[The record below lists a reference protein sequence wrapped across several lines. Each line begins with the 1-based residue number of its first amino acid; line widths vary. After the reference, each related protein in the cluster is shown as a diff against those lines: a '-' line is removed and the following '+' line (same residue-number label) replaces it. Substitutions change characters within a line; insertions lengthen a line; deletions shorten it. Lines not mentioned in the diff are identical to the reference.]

1 MKKFLSALLACLLAF
16 GLAMFVGCSKEGT
29 ISGNYSEVTEE
40 DWTAISEALD
50 AQTMFGDMEQ
60 EDWNFGFEAK
70 AGFEFSAVNGNEKIS
85 ADGDAEYKFGMN
97 AETISGAGSVKF
109 SFTAPEGESTS
120 DINLEGSVYNDAQ
133 YLYFGGSIKAPGEE
147 ASPDSKIKI
156 DISSVFE
163 GLTGAAVAEGTAG
176 GSTGTETA
184 PSADIAAILQ
194 QAAAELSLKV
204 EADLSSGTKLKI
216 SATEETFNAVLAEIL
231 GSSTAEGAPATFTSR
246 VLEVYLYIDKDGT
259 FAQAAANIDIAG
271 AIEIPASDTEEAQTI
286 EFSAKGTA
294 SIKISADIPELPD
307 DLDSYQEQV

>member
-40 DWTAISEALD
+40 DWAAISEALD

-109 SFTAPEGESTS
+109 SFTAPDGESTS

-133 YLYFGGSIKAPGEE
+133 YFYFGGSVKTPDEE
-147 ASPDSKIKI
+147 NAAESKIKF
-156 DISSVFE
+156 DISSLLG
-163 GLTGAAVAEGTAG
+163 GLTGGTATFAAEG
-176 GSTGTETA
+176 SLGTETA
-184 PSADIAAILQ
+184 PSAEIAAILQ

-271 AIEIPASDTEEAQTI
+271 AIEIPASDTEESQTI
-286 EFSAKGTA
+286 EFSATGTA
-294 SIKISADIPELPD
+294 SIKISAEIPELPD
-307 DLDSYQEQV
+307 DLNSYQEQA

>member
-1 MKKFLSALLACLLAF
+1 MQLFN
-16 GLAMFVGCSKEGT
+16 G
-29 ISGNYSEVTEE
+29 SE
-40 DWTAISEALD
+40 
-50 AQTMFGDMEQ
+50 F
-60 EDWNFGFEAK
+60 F
-70 AGFEFSAVNGNEKIS
+70 AVERN
-85 ADGDAEYKFGMN
+85 
-97 AETISGAGSVKF
+97 
-109 SFTAPEGESTS
+109 
-120 DINLEGSVYNDAQ
+120 
-133 YLYFGGSIKAPGEE
+133 
-147 ASPDSKIKI
+147 
-156 DISSVFE
+156 VFE
-163 GLTGAAVAEGTAG
+163 GDIRDGLCGAIHIRSDFARRIDADIAEGDAVNLAAAVAEGTAD

-307 DLDSYQEQV
+307 DLNSYQEQA

>member
-133 YLYFGGSIKAPGEE
+133 YFYFGGSVKTPDEEKAAE
-147 ASPDSKIKI
+147 SKIKF
-156 DISSVFE
+156 DISSLFG
-163 GLTGAAVAEGTAG
+163 GLTGGTATFAAEG
-176 GSTGTETA
+176 SLGTETA
-184 PSADIAAILQ
+184 PSAEIAAILQ

-216 SATEETFNAVLAEIL
+216 SATEETFDAVLAEIL
-231 GSSTAEGAPATFTSR
+231 GGSTAESAPATFTSN

-286 EFSAKGTA
+286 EFSVKGTA

-307 DLDSYQEQV
+307 DLDSYREQA

>member
-1 MKKFLSALLACLLAF
+1 MKKFVTVLLACLLAF
-16 GLAMFVGCSKEGT
+16 GLFAFAGCAAEGT

-40 DWTAISEALD
+40 DWTAISESLD
-50 AQTMFGDMEQ
+50 VQTMFGDRAQ
-60 EDWNFGFEAK
+60 EDWIFGFDAK
-70 AGFEFSAVNGNEKIS
+70 ASFEFSAVNGNEKIS

-194 QAAAELSLKV
+194 QAAAELFLKV

-231 GSSTAEGAPATFTSR
+231 GDSTAEGAPVSFTSS
-246 VLEVYLYIDKDGT
+246 VLEVYLHIDKDGV

-271 AIEIPASDTEEAQTI
+271 SVEMPAAGTEEAQTI

-294 SIKISADIPELPD
+294 SIKISDDIPELPE
-307 DLDSYQEQV
+307 DLDSYQEQA

>member
-1 MKKFLSALLACLLAF
+1 MKKFLSALLACILAL
-16 GLAMFVGCSKEGT
+16 GLAMFAGCSNEGT
-29 ISGNYSEVTEE
+29 IPGNYSEVTEE

-70 AGFEFSAVNGNEKIS
+70 AGFEFSAVNGDENIS
-85 ADGDAEYKFGMN
+85 AGGDAEYKFGMN
-97 AETISGAGSVKF
+97 AEAISGAGSVN
-109 SFTAPEGESTS
+109 FTAPEGESMS

-133 YLYFGGSIKAPGEE
+133 YFYFGGSVKAPDEE
-147 ASPDSKIKI
+147 TAAESKIKF
-156 DISSVFE
+156 DISSLFG
-163 GLTGAAVAEGTAG
+163 GLTGGTATFAAEGALE
-176 GSTGTETA
+176 TETA
-184 PSADIAAILQ
+184 PSAEIAAILQ

-216 SATEETFNAVLAEIL
+216 SATEETFDAVLAEIL
-231 GSSTAEGAPATFTSR
+231 GGSTAESAPATFTSN

-286 EFSAKGTA
+286 EFSVKGTA

-307 DLDSYQEQV
+307 DLDSYREQA